1 MCSTK
6 NAIGFVG
13 GNPKGSCRRCLL
25 LSSSSHHHHHHD
37 YRSVLLLLLLLLPWF
52 FLLCYR
58 WLSLKKLICSFGVPL
73 LEIFRFLLLEVFVL
87 RALSLSPLLSS
98 RDFFNFTDGGLKN
111 VRWWRP
117 RNRESV
123 SAKGFF
129 AFGVFFSP
137 DWNKQLST
145 CVIFSDLCLL
155 LLSSGKK
162 PVDPEINWLVC
173 HACRWRN
180 WRRRRCY

>member
-37 YRSVLLLLLLLLPWF
+37 HRSVLLLLLLLLPWF

-98 RDFFNFTDGGLKN
+98 RDFFNFNDGGLKN

-123 SAKGFF
+123 SAKCFF
-129 AFGVFFSP
+129 AFGVFFFP
-137 DWNKQLST
+137 RLKQKTKYVRDFLGSLFVAVFLGKET
-145 CVIFSDLCLL
+145 SRSRDQLAGLPCV
-155 LLSSGKK
+155 
-162 PVDPEINWLVC
+162 
-173 HACRWRN
+173 
-180 WRRRRCY
+180 